1 MKSASFKMIIFTF
14 LKNRKRKY
22 IYKMK
27 MPISNRDPK
36 VNVTI
41 GATGFIVYKKVG
53 ANCNRIMTTF
63 VRPVSYDYMCL
74 IRFN

>member
-1 MKSASFKMIIFTF
+1 
-14 LKNRKRKY
+14 
-22 IYKMK
+22 MK